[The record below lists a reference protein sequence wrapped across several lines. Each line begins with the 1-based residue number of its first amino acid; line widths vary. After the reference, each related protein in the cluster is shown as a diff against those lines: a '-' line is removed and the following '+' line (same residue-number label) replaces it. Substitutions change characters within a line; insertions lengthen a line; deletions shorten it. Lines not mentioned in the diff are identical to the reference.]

1 MDRRSARPTTPV
13 TCHDD
18 DDHDND
24 RDDRDVRHNAYN
36 VDEDGD
42 DDTYSLSVDG
52 VNSEKK
58 CCNQGGARWHIEV
71 TPVLIFVT
79 LVSRILVINIC
90 NSCEQNIDN
99 KHHHL
104 MMATHHHRLTLQ
116 HGG

>member
-18 DDHDND
+18 DDDHGGDHD
-24 RDDRDVRHNAYN
+24 DDDHSHDDLHVRHNAYN

-42 DDTYSLSVDG
+42 DDTYSLGVDG

-71 TPVLIFVT
+71 TPVLIF
-79 LVSRILVINIC
+79 L
-90 NSCEQNIDN
+90 
-99 KHHHL
+99 
-104 MMATHHHRLTLQ
+104 
-116 HGG
+116 

>member
-13 TCHDD
+13 TCNDDDGDHDD
-18 DDHDND
+18 HND
-24 RDDRDVRHNAYN
+24 RDVHHNAYN
-36 VDEDGD
+36 VDE

-79 LVSRILVINIC
+79 LVSRILI
-90 NSCEQNIDN
+90 IDIII
-99 KHHHL
+99 L
-104 MMATHHHRLTLQ
+104 
-116 HGG
+116 

>member
-1 MDRRSARPTTPV
+1 MMRELTCLWATMKVSRRKSVDRRSARPTTPV

-18 DDHDND
+18 DDHDHH
-24 RDDRDVRHNAYN
+24 DDDDHDVHHNAYN
-36 VDEDGD
+36 VDE

-79 LVSRILVINIC
+79 LVSRILII
-90 NSCEQNIDN
+90 SIII
-99 KHHHL
+99 L
-104 MMATHHHRLTLQ
+104 
-116 HGG
+116 

>member
-18 DDHDND
+18 DDHD
-24 RDDRDVRHNAYN
+24 RDDRDVHHNAYN

-79 LVSRILVINIC
+79 HVSRLLIINIT
-90 NSCEQNIDN
+90 I
-99 KHHHL
+99 L
-104 MMATHHHRLTLQ
+104 
-116 HGG
+116 

>member
-1 MDRRSARPTTPV
+1 MIAIDDDERADVPLGHDEGQQEEECGQKIGSTDNPGDL
-13 TCHDD
+13 CHDD
-18 DDHDND
+18 DGG
-24 RDDRDVRHNAYN
+24 DVHHNAYN

-79 LVSRILVINIC
+79 HVSRLLIINI
-90 NSCEQNIDN
+90 II
-99 KHHHL
+99 L
-104 MMATHHHRLTLQ
+104 
-116 HGG
+116 